1 MKKQNLEM
9 LQLLESIEVMLQNG
23 NSIHPDSVIRGA
35 IRIAIGMDQ
44 YGMPEGLDTPE
55 KHEQYLKDIGL
66 MKTAVE
72 WLIDTINKINH
83 DYEVGIID
91 ETLWSIQT
99 YDAHKQAKEM
109 EKEQHG
115 KTWDTALDKYEVRA
129 GNYMRAYEDFDE
141 YYNET
146 FKSE

>member
-1 MKKQNLEM
+1 
-9 LQLLESIEVMLQNG
+9 
-23 NSIHPDSVIRGA
+23 
-35 IRIAIGMDQ
+35 
-44 YGMPEGLDTPE
+44 
-55 KHEQYLKDIGL
+55 

-109 EKEQHG
+109 EKEQI
-115 KTWDTALDKYEVRA
+115 E
-129 GNYMRAYEDFDE
+129 NAYWEGGQDIPLTE
-141 YYNET
+141 ERCKQYYNET